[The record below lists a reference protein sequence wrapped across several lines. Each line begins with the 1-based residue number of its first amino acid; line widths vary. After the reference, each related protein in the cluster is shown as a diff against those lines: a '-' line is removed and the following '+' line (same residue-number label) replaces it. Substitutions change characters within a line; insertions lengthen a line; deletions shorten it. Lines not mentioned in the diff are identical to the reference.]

1 MTNLKRKL
9 VSLFIMAVLLRGALL
24 SYTAMHPQR
33 FDFPDSQRYV
43 TVARNI
49 AAGNGP
55 VQARDV
61 LAGTDPAYPG
71 LLAVGIFLGCESD
84 AAIMNV
90 GRVINA
96 VAALVVVWL
105 CFAIG
110 RHFFNERVGMLAALW
125 CALDPILLYFNALV
139 LTELPFIALLLGSL
153 YGLLRYRET
162 YQTQWA
168 WLAGALMG
176 LGILTR
182 SSSLLLFVP
191 YLLLILILPAIT
203 TAERDKRR
211 LRRPRAAILFLFGM
225 SMVLFPTI
233 YRNYQLFG
241 AFVPV
246 RTGSGASLLES
257 LGPWADGGPGMEKI
271 EYPSVP
277 IDADEVRRDAVYRET
292 AWSWA
297 RAHPSAALKLAWAK
311 LTRTWSITMNAPG
324 YQTGVYAVVCWLSVF
339 PIFVLGAMGIW
350 QQRGRWWLLAFLLAP
365 AAYFTLVHMVFVG
378 SVRYRLP
385 AMPLIFILAAT
396 TLDRWLPRRDD
407 LRSNESA

>member
-1 MTNLKRKL
+1 M
-9 VSLFIMAVLLRGALL
+9 LFIMAVLLRVALL
-24 SYTAMHPQR
+24 AYAAMHPQR

-71 LLAVGIFLGCESD
+71 MLAVGIFLGCESD

-96 VAALVVVWL
+96 VAALVVIWF

-110 RHFFNERVGMLAALW
+110 RHFFNERVGLLAALC
-125 CALDPILLYFNALV
+125 CAVDPILLYFNALV

-191 YLLLILILPAIT
+191 YLLLTLILPAIT
-203 TAERDKRR
+203 TAERDKQR
-211 LRRPRAAILFLFGM
+211 LRRPRAATLFLFGM
-225 SMVLFPTI
+225 LLVLFPTI

-241 AFVPV
+241 EFVPV

-277 IDADEVRRDAVYRET
+277 TDADEVRRDVIYRE
-292 AWSWA
+292 AALSWT
-297 RAHPSAALKLAWAK
+297 RAHPTETLSLAWLK

-324 YQTGVYAVVCWLSVF
+324 YQTGVYAVICWLSVF
-339 PIFVLGAMGIW
+339 PIFVLGAIGIW

-385 AMPLIFILAAT
+385 AMPMIFILAVT
-396 TLDRWLPRRDD
+396 TLDRWLPQRDD
-407 LRSNESA
+407 LRSIESA